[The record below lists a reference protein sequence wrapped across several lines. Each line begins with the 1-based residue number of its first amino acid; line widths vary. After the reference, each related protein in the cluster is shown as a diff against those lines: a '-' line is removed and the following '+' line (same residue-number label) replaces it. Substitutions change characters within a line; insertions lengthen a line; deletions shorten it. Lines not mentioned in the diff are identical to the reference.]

1 MKEKASGK
9 GGDRETAGGELDER
23 KSIWGRRG
31 QRNCRRRTG

>member
-23 KSIWGRRG
+23 KSIWGKIG
-31 QRNCRRRTG
+31 TGKQLSGD